1 VKIENDANILDG
13 IWKGSA
19 RTMQSNENKR
29 NNVAYRIGQGLA
41 FVVAL
46 CLGAITIALTVKFI
60 LWIL

>member
-1 VKIENDANILDG
+1 
-13 IWKGSA
+13 
-19 RTMQSNENKR
+19 MQNNENKL
-29 NNVAYRIGQGLA
+29 NNVAYRTGQGLA